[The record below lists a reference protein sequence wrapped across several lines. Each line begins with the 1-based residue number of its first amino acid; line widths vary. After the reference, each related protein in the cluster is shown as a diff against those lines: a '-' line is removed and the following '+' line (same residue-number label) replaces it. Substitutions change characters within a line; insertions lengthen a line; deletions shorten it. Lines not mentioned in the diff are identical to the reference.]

1 MENLNSDCLLKEFY
15 IPSYIMVPDSPVEHF
30 SYVPSYPVIVFINTK
45 SGGQLGGQL
54 LVTCHELLNT
64 VQVEYKLLTKIK
76 CDE

>member
-15 IPSYIMVPDSPVEHF
+15 IPSYIMVPDSPVEHL

-64 VQVEYKLLTKIK
+64 VQVEYKLLTKMK